1 MSLNSVASAERLHIG
16 FFGMRNAGKS
26 SLVNAVTGQKLSV
39 VSEIKGTT
47 TDPVKKAM
55 ELLPLGPVVIVDTP
69 GIDDEGDL
77 GVLRVEKALQALDY
91 TDIAVLVVDATKGLG
106 NEDKELIKAFV
117 NKKTP
122 YIVTHNK
129 SDLLKSIPSKLSDN
143 EIYVSAESGYNVNE
157 LKEMLGRFALKGDE
171 KKVVSDLLC
180 KGDVAVLVVPIDKAA
195 PKGRLIMPQQM
206 TIRDILDGDAVAVV
220 CKEDELSNTLSS
232 LGKKPKIVIT
242 DSQVFGKVAKVVPS
256 DVALTSFSILMA
268 RYKGSLPTLLKGI
281 AKIDSLCDGDKI
293 LIAEGCSHHR
303 QCEDI
308 GTVKI
313 PKWLSLY
320 TKKNLEFVF
329 SSGTEFP
336 DLSDIALVVHCGGCM
351 LNEKEM
357 SSRVGRALSGG
368 VPITNYGLTIA
379 YVNGILR
386 RSLEPFPDM
395 LKILDN

>member
-77 GVLRVEKALQALDY
+77 GALRVEKALQALDY

-106 NEDKELIKAFV
+106 NEDEELIKAFA

-129 SDLLKSIPSKLSDN
+129 ADLLKSIPSKLSDN
-143 EIYVSAESGYNVNE
+143 EIYVSAENGYNVNE
-157 LKEMLGRFALKGDE
+157 LKEMLGRFALKDDE

-206 TIRDILDGDAVAVV
+206 TIRDILDGGAVAVV

-242 DSQVFGKVAKVVPS
+242 DSQVFGKVAKVVPN

-357 SSRVGRALSGG
+357 SNRVGRAVSGG